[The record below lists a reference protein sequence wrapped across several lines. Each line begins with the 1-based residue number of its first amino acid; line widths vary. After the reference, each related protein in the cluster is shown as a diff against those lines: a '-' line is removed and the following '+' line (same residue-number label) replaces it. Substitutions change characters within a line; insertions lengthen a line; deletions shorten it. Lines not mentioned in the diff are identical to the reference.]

1 MPQVHA
7 QMQDQHIKVALRTIG
22 HTFLLQSGDST
33 SRILPIEKINGR
45 YAMQF
50 ETSFSY
56 QPDLLSISTLEVLE
70 RNQISESF
78 IVEVE
83 KCGTSDVVHSFE
95 ASLQKKDSPLPC
107 SGRALSKGCYIFYF
121 TIIENHTIVQPT
133 EKSLSSAFN
142 YMYALLA
149 LILIVGFIVYFR
161 RRKGSLKLKSDFI
174 NIGQYQFD
182 QKGMLLILKA
192 QTVELSS
199 KESDLLYLLASNEN
213 KTLER
218 EYILNVVWGDAG
230 DYVGRTLDVFI
241 SKLRKK
247 LEADATVKIINIR
260 GVGYRFVI
268 N

>member
-1 MPQVHA
+1 MPNA
-7 QMQDQHIKVALRTIG
+7 NAETQDQHLKVALRTSG
-22 HTFLLQSGDST
+22 HAFLLELNDST
-33 SRILPIEKINGR
+33 SRILPIEKIDGR

-50 ETSFSY
+50 ETAFSY
-56 QPDLLSISTLEVLE
+56 QPDLLSFATLNVLE
-70 RNQISESF
+70 KNSIAESF

-83 KCGTSDVVHSFE
+83 KCGTKDVVHSFE
-95 ASLQKKDSPLPC
+95 ASLKKDDSMLPC
-107 SGRALSKGCYIFYF
+107 SGRALPKGCYIFYF
-121 TIIENHTIVQPT
+121 TVIENNTVIQPT
-133 EKSLSSAFN
+133 EKSESSASN
-142 YMYALLA
+142 YIYALLA
-149 LILIVGFIVYFR
+149 LILGVSVIVYFKK
-161 RRKGSLKLKSDFI
+161 RKGSLKLKSDFI

-247 LEADATVKIINIR
+247 LEADANVKIINIR